1 MMKCVS
7 CGKRKAKRQCPA
19 LRGSICPVCCGEKRG
34 VEIRCPL
41 DCVYFVEGQKHQQL
55 KVMHQRLKKEGAVS
69 YVRRAELY
77 NRNPEVFARIEKIFA
92 DSFRANRKLRNEDV
106 VSALTLVKN
115 TLDTEKKGLI
125 YQHQGENSYANE
137 LSTRILIALTDL
149 KDDPEI
155 REDRVTIEFA
165 GGVVDEFLKEA
176 KFYMENDSNPESYL
190 IHILRYYPE
199 EETAPGKQNDQLIIM
214 P

>member
-1 MMKCVS
+1 MKCVS
-7 CGKRKAKRQCPA
+7 CGKRKAKRSCPA

-34 VEIRCPL
+34 VEIICPP
-41 DCVYFVEGQKHQQL
+41 DCVYFVDGQKHQQL
-55 KVMHQRLKKEGAVS
+55 KVMHQRLRKEGAVS

-92 DSFRANRKLRNEDV
+92 DAFRANRKLRNEDV

-125 YQHQGENSYANE
+125 YQHQSENSYANE
-137 LSTRILIALTDL
+137 LSTRILIALTDF

-155 REDRVTIEFA
+155 REDRITIDFV
-165 GGVVDEFLKEA
+165 GGVVEEFLKEA
-176 KFYMENDSNPESYL
+176 KFYMEQDSNPQSYL
-190 IHILRYYPE
+190 VHILRYHPE
-199 EETAPGKQNDQLIIM
+199 DEAASGRQSEQLIIT

>member
-165 GGVVDEFLKEA
+165 GGLVDEFLKEA

-199 EETAPGKQNDQLIIM
+199 DEAAPGKQNDQLIIM

>member
-137 LSTRILIALTDL
+137 LSTRILIALTYL

-176 KFYMENDSNPESYL
+176 KFYMENDSNPVSYL

-199 EETAPGKQNDQLIIM
+199 DEAAPGKQNDQLIIM

>member
-1 MMKCVS
+1 MKCAS
-7 CGKRKAKRQCPA
+7 CGKRKAKRPCPA

-34 VEIRCPL
+34 VEIKCPT

-55 KVMHQRLKKEGAVS
+55 KVMHQRLRKEGAVS

-77 NRNPEVFARIEKIFA
+77 NRNPGVFAGIEKIFA
-92 DSFRANRKLRNEDV
+92 DAFRANRKLRNEDV

-125 YQHQGENSYANE
+125 YQHQSENSFAND
-137 LSTRILIALTDL
+137 LSTRILIALTDF
-149 KDDPEI
+149 KDSPEI
-155 REDRVTIEFA
+155 REDRVTIDFA
-165 GGVVDEFLKEA
+165 GSVVNEFLKEA
-176 KFYMENDSNPESYL
+176 KYYMENDSSPESYL
-190 IHILRYYPE
+190 VHILRYHPE
-199 EETAPGKQNDQLIIM
+199 DDATPGRQSEQLIIT

>member
-137 LSTRILIALTDL
+137 LSTRILIALTYL

>member
-1 MMKCVS
+1 MKCVS
-7 CGKRKAKRQCPA
+7 CGKRKAKRHCPA

-34 VEIRCPL
+34 VAIKCPP

-77 NRNPEVFARIEKIFA
+77 NRNPGVFARIEKIFA
-92 DSFRANRKLRNEDV
+92 DTFRANRKLRNEDV
-106 VSALTLVKN
+106 LSALTLVKD

-125 YQHQGENSYANE
+125 YQHQSENSYAND
-137 LSTRILIALTDL
+137 LSTRILIALTDY
-149 KDDPEI
+149 KDSPEI
-155 REDRVTIEFA
+155 SEDRITIDFA
-165 GGVVDEFLKEA
+165 ASIVGEFLKEA
-176 KFYMENDSNPESYL
+176 KFYMENDSSPESYL
-190 IHILRYYPE
+190 VHILRYYPE
-199 EETAPGKQNDQLIIM
+199 EETPSGRQSEQLIIT